1 MVMNLEMPNKTALM
15 FPPVKYAEQEHESKN
30 IVVVSVYESEADLI
44 LAIKSGTAGY
54 ILNNSNPKEL
64 AQALIQ
70 LSKSSQNDLSVADT
84 GIAGELDATCGN
96 TEMADND
103 LSKREEEVL
112 QLVAKGASNREIAST
127 LFISENTV
135 KTHLRNIMNKLG
147 VTNRSQAAVY
157 AVKVNLVH
165 KYQTR

>member
-1 MVMNLEMPNKTALM
+1 MVMNLEMPNKIAFTI
-15 FPPVKYAEQEHESKN
+15 PPVRFPVPEPRHKN
-30 IVVVSVYESEADLI
+30 IVVISVYESEADLMS
-44 LAIKSGTAGY
+44 AIKSGTTGY
-54 ILNNSNPKEL
+54 ILNNSNPQQL
-64 AQALIQ
+64 AQALLRISNS
-70 LSKSSQNDLSVADT
+70 SKNALHNVDARLAV
-84 GIAGELDATCGN
+84 ELEEN
-96 TEMADND
+96 KEQKEEMDND

-157 AVKVNLVH
+157 AVKVNLV
-165 KYQTR
+165 Q